1 MTLQRRTP
9 LRKVSLKKEEKK
21 RMGLSEMKSSGLVQK
36 ASEFTSKP
44 RKKLNARSPNNKG
57 GQKALFSRIW
67 ENRPHKCEVC
77 GAHIEEATASNFSHL
92 LPKGTYPDFKLR
104 EDNIVIKCKECHD
117 TWHAQGVFWLMKF
130 PAWLKV
136 CAQYHKLHREANNVN
151 Q

>member
-21 RMGLSEMKSSGLVQK
+21 RMGLSEMKKSGLVQK

-44 RKKLNARSPNNKG
+44 RKALKARSPNNRG
-57 GQKALFSRIW
+57 GQKALFESIW
-67 ENRPHKCEVC
+67 NSRPHCCEVC
-77 GAHIEEATASNFSHL
+77 KATILQPAPWNFSHL

-117 TWHAQGVFWLMKF
+117 SWHLWGQRVLSMVPMWKEVVAKF
-130 PAWLKV
+130 RAL
-136 CAQYHKLHREANNVN
+136 RDEANNVEP
-151 Q
+151 